1 MKRPHEILSEDFS
14 IKIQPKAKGLDRSFR
29 SSLFAPLES
38 SMMWR
43 SGLQKVSRFN
53 ATLRMIRQA
62 ASGLL
67 LANGYDPNGDGDS
80 PLSEAV
86 RSRNHTMVGLLLKY
100 VTDPKG
106 IKWNNHCHGLLRRL
120 NLESA

>member
-1 MKRPHEILSEDFS
+1 MAQDRAAPEDGS
-14 IKIQPKAKGLDRSFR
+14 RWRIPQP
-29 SSLFAPLES
+29 
-38 SMMWR
+38 
-43 SGLQKVSRFN
+43 
-53 ATLRMIRQA
+53 
-62 ASGLL
+62 SGLL

-106 IKWNNHCHGLLRRL
+106 IK
-120 NLESA
+120 

>member
-1 MKRPHEILSEDFS
+1 M
-14 IKIQPKAKGLDRSFR
+14 
-29 SSLFAPLES
+29 
-38 SMMWR
+38 
-43 SGLQKVSRFN
+43 QKVSRFN